1 MARSSLVPR
10 PSMTPE
16 LLLRDTRRQDRR
28 CILGSVRRRAAGD
41 LLELLEVLH
50 STERVVMAVAPFLMM
65 MTLRITELRTGRER
79 APTESQMITVQMM
92 RRRLSRRR
100 RHLQF
105 STHLR
110 EDSQLTIFTLVCLRC
125 IAPRYPT
132 MLL

>member
-1 MARSSLVPR
+1 MITV
-10 PSMTPE
+10 
-16 LLLRDTRRQDRR
+16 LLRSTRKQSRIFTPLLVIKRAVGGPLEQ
-28 CILGSVRRRAAGD
+28 LG
-41 LLELLEVLH
+41 VLH
-50 STERVVMAVAPFLMM
+50 ITERVVMAATPLLMM
-65 MTLRITELRTGRER
+65 TTLRITELRTGRER

-132 MLL
+132 MLLE